1 MEFANLSD
9 IIIIEIRNAVADQK
23 GSASSS
29 LLWLVRYLMFIHEF
43 LRRFAE
49 SDINTDT
56 LIKDCLSCAYE
67 NCLRKYHS
75 PVIHNIFSVSLKT
88 CLKSSHCYK
97 RDNIMIYVLIISFKK
112 LFCIHSDCTR
122 SFPLSSNIFGF
133 SWTNQYL

>member
-1 MEFANLSD
+1 MTKTLPNTVVTDFLDPKSFAPIRSEVSGHISRIKTKFESNPMEFATLKD
-9 IIIIEIRNAVADQK
+9 IVIVEIKNEVAEQK

-75 PVIHNIFSVSLKT
+75 PVIHNIFSVS
-88 CLKSSHCYK
+88 
-97 RDNIMIYVLIISFKK
+97 I
-112 LFCIHSDCTR
+112 
-122 SFPLSSNIFGF
+122 
-133 SWTNQYL
+133 

>member
-1 MEFANLSD
+1 MRIYYCIYYFLTDFLDPKSFAPIRSEVSGHISRIKTKFESNPMEFANLSD

-67 NCLRKYHS
+67 NCLREYHS
-75 PVIHNIFSVSLKT
+75 PVIHNIFSVSLQIF
-88 CLKSSHCYK
+88 LK
-97 RDNIMIYVLIISFKK
+97 L
-112 LFCIHSDCTR
+112 DC
-122 SFPLSSNIFGF
+122 
-133 SWTNQYL
+133 